1 MDRAIPTPDGL
12 IRIICTPKT
21 GHERFRA
28 DDQMLEFE
36 LCDFWRWSMSDLV
49 SNATRGRLA
58 EFIVAKAL
66 SISTDTVRD
75 EWGSYDLKTP
85 EEIKVEVKSA
95 AYVQS
100 WHQSKLSAISFRTP
114 KTLAWDPETN
124 QQDRESKRQADVYV
138 FALLWHQDKPTIDPL
153 NVRHWQ
159 FYVLPT
165 AVLDDRTRSQH
176 SITLR
181 TLNVLAGGCVAYE
194 ELRSVVIQA
203 ARSGGKPGF

>member
-1 MDRAIPTPDGL
+1 MDGAIPPPDSL
-12 IRIICTPKT
+12 MRIICKPKT
-21 GHERFRA
+21 GRERFRA
-28 DDQMLEFE
+28 GDQVLEFE

-66 SISTDTVRD
+66 LISTDTVRD

-85 EEIKVEVKSA
+85 EGIKVEVKSA

-100 WHQSKLSAISFRTP
+100 WHQSKLSHIGFRTP
-114 KTLAWDPETN
+114 KTLAWDAETN
-124 QQDRESKRQADVYV
+124 QQDREPKRQADVYV
-138 FALLWHQDKPTIDPL
+138 FALLSHREKPTLDPL

-165 AVLDDRTRSQH
+165 AVLDARTRSQH
-176 SITLR
+176 SITLPS
-181 TLNVLAGGCVAYE
+181 LEVLAGGCVQYE
-194 ELRSVVIQA
+194 ELRSAVIEA
-203 ARSGGKPGF
+203 GPSGPNSVS